1 MLKTPS
7 NTHFS
12 THSLWLVKIHVGP
25 YRFGVSHM
33 YFNQL
38 KRMYENC
45 VLEGMLLAFL
55 LCERSKLY
63 RKKKKILIYILLF
76 GNDKLNNQ
84 FNHY

>member
-1 MLKTPS
+1 
-7 NTHFS
+7 
-12 THSLWLVKIHVGP
+12 
-25 YRFGVSHM
+25 
-33 YFNQL
+33 
-38 KRMYENC
+38 MYENC